1 MRKIFI
7 IEDEKNIANE
17 LKQQL
22 FSWGYNTDTAKDFK
36 RIIEE
41 LKEYNPDI
49 VLMDI
54 NLPYLNGFIWCE
66 KIREFSNVPII
77 FLTSAYDNINLVTAI
92 NHGGDDF
99 LPKPFEIQVLVAK
112 IKALLRRTYEF
123 EEKESILEYDNVKLN
138 TDNMTVSYN
147 GKMESL
153 SKNEFMILETLME
166 NTNKVIS
173 RDRIM
178 DKIWNTNSFIDDNTL
193 TVNITR
199 LRRKLENLGIE
210 DFIKTKKGV
219 GYMIRWK
226 NL

>member
-219 GYMIRWK
+219 GYMIR
-226 NL
+226 

>member
-7 IEDEKNIANE
+7 IEDEKSIANE
-17 LKQQL
+17 LKEQL
-22 FSWGYNTDTAKDFK
+22 FSWGYNTETAKNFQMV
-36 RIIEE
+36 IEE
-41 LKEYNPDI
+41 LKEYDPDI

-66 KIREFSNVPII
+66 KIREFSNIPII

-123 EEKESILEYDNVKLN
+123 EEKESVLEYENVKLN

-147 GKMESL
+147 EKMESL
-153 SKNEFMILETLME
+153 SKNEFMILEILME
-166 NTNKVIS
+166 NINKVIS

-219 GYMIRWK
+219 GYMIQ
-226 NL
+226 